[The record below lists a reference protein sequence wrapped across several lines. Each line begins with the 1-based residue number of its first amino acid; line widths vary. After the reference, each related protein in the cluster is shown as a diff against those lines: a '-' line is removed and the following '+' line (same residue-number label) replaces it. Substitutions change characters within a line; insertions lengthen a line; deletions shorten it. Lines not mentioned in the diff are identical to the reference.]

1 MAEIWIVQQFTSVT
15 LEVRREETAD
25 YRLGGHTRRYLLE
38 QSTHFGCFR
47 VKRNLSLPELPH

>member
-1 MAEIWIVQQFTSVT
+1 MAGIWIVQQFTSVT

-25 YRLGGHTRRYLLE
+25 DRLGGHTRRYLLE

-47 VKRNLSLPELPH
+47 VKRNL